1 MFDQYQI
8 CFLKQYYYKG
18 NLLKQIARIAS
29 ESLNKTGFFD
39 RAIAYFPRHSVWH
52 VMKKEKDIF

>member
-8 CFLKQYYYKG
+8 CVLKQYYYKG

-39 RAIAYFPRHSVWH
+39 RAIAYFPQHSVC
-52 VMKKEKDIF
+52 M